1 MKSIQMTVENQVG
14 LHARP
19 ATLFVQT
26 AQKHQAE
33 ITVFY
38 EGKTVNAKSL
48 LGLLSLGVT
57 KDAVITVAANG
68 SDEEAALSALRTLLE
83 SNFGE

>member
-1 MKSIQMTVENQVG
+1 MKSIEITVENQVG

-19 ATLFVQT
+19 ATLFVRT
-26 AQKHQAE
+26 AQKHLAD
-33 ITVFY
+33 ITVSY

-48 LGLLSLGVT
+48 LSLLSLGVT
-57 KDAVITVAANG
+57 KDSTITVAAHG
-68 SDEEAALSALRTLLE
+68 SDEEIALEALTTLIA

>member
-1 MKSIQMTVENQVG
+1 MKSIQITVENQVG

-33 ITVFY
+33 ITVSY

-57 KDAVITVAANG
+57 KDATITVAANG
-68 SDEEAALSALRTLLE
+68 SDEEVALNALTSLLE
-83 SNFGE
+83 INFGE

>member
-19 ATLFVQT
+19 ATLFVKA
-26 AQKHQAE
+26 AQKHSAD
-33 ITVFY
+33 ITVSY

-48 LGLLSLGVT
+48 LALLSLGVV
-57 KDAVITVAANG
+57 KDARITVAANG
-68 SDEEAALSALRTLLE
+68 SDEEAALQALTALVE

>member
-1 MKSIQMTVENQVG
+1 MKSIQVTIKNQVG

-26 AQKHQAE
+26 AQKHTAE
-33 ITVFY
+33 VTVSY
-38 EGKTVNAKSL
+38 EGKIVNAKSL
-48 LGLLSLGVT
+48 LSLLSLGIT

-68 SDEEAALSALRTLLE
+68 DDEEAVLNALTTLIE
-83 SNFGE
+83 NNFGE